1 MTTSPTIVAE
11 NIGKSFGAG
20 QRHAVILRGVSLSVS
35 AGEVVFLV
43 GPSGSGKTTLL
54 SILGCILTPD
64 SGRVQVLGEEVSRL
78 NPQQLTVFRRRH
90 LGFIFQS
97 FNLFPT
103 LSALDNI
110 RLALT
115 MRGAALRTATRQAE
129 DLLEQMGLKRRAHL
143 RPAQLSTGECQRVA
157 IARAL
162 ADCPT
167 VLFADEPTASLD
179 AENGQHIMTL
189 LTGLA
194 RQRGVT
200 LVTVTHDNR
209 IFSFADR
216 ILCLE
221 DGALTGEKKNEPQN
235 HGGTAEKT
243 QSMKTLLERAQSIKT
258 LFQKPGALAIG
269 QHAPTGIRGQKS
281 ESTRQRSEVRSQ
293 PDPFLSSDF

>member
-1 MTTSPTIVAE
+1 MKSHPTIVAE
-11 NIGKSFGAG
+11 NITKSFGAS
-20 QRHAVILRGVSLSVS
+20 QRRQLILRGVSLSVS

-64 SGRVQVLGEEVSRL
+64 SGSVQVLGKEVSRL
-78 NPQQLTVFRRRH
+78 DAQQLTAFRRHH

-110 RLALT
+110 RLSLT
-115 MRGAALRTATRQAE
+115 MRGGSLRTATRQAA
-129 DLLEQMGLKRRAHL
+129 DLLDQMGLGRRSHL

-162 ADCPT
+162 ADCPA

-179 AENGQHIMTL
+179 AENGQAVMTL
-189 LTGLA
+189 LTRLA
-194 RQRGVT
+194 RERGVT

-209 IFSFADR
+209 IFPFADR
-216 ILCLE
+216 ILHLE
-221 DGALTGEKKNEPQN
+221 DGYLTREWSAP
-235 HGGTAEKT
+235 HSTARRPP
-243 QSMKTLLERAQSIKT
+243 SARAESVRQACH
-258 LFQKPGALAIG
+258 P
-269 QHAPTGIRGQKS
+269 AP
-281 ESTRQRSEVRSQ
+281 RQPVQ
-293 PDPFLSSDF
+293 LV

>member
-1 MTTSPTIVAE
+1 MTSTPTIVAD
-11 NIGKSFGAG
+11 NVAKAFGAG
-20 QRHAVILRGVSLSVS
+20 QHRAAILRGVSLSVS

-64 SGRVQVLGEEVSRL
+64 AGRVEVLGQEVSRL
-78 NPQQLTVFRRRH
+78 DARRLTTFRRQH

-110 RLALT
+110 RLSLT
-115 MRGAALRTATRQAE
+115 MRGAALRSATTQAI
-129 DLLEQMGLKRRAHL
+129 DLLEQMGLRRRAHL

-162 ADCPT
+162 ADCPA

-179 AENGQHIMTL
+179 AENGQSVMTL
-189 LTGLA
+189 LTRLA
-194 RQRGVT
+194 RERGVT

-216 ILCLE
+216 ILHLE
-221 DGALTGEKKNEPQN
+221 DGSLTREWAPQGDKEN
-235 HGGTAEKT
+235 A
-243 QSMKTLLERAQSIKT
+243 SPAAFS
-258 LFQKPGALAIG
+258 FSNS
-269 QHAPTGIRGQKS
+269 RG
-281 ESTRQRSEVRSQ
+281 
-293 PDPFLSSDF
+293 